1 MNKYASPLMPTH
13 TPPPENNDPTSIS
26 DRTQYLTTARNLLG
40 SAADA
45 IERLM
50 SSYKDVVSLAGYTDR
65 VAGMLDVFDDS
76 AQGIYHKT
84 TVCTA
89 SAGGSGGGGGGATGT
104 SAMTNTAG
112 ILQFADGRPLAKGRI
127 VRTGGSTISLL
138 AVPVVTP
145 NCDIVVPSLTL
156 SIEPGMHLLITGPNG
171 CGKSSL
177 FRILSGLWP
186 IYGGELRMP
195 AQPEGRPCMFYIPQR
210 PYLSIGSLR
219 DQIIY
224 PDTVSEMVKKGMR
237 EADLIAIMRTVSLE
251 HIVARDSFEV
261 VRDWKDI
268 LSGGEKQ
275 RMAIARLFYH
285 K

>member
-1 MNKYASPLMPTH
+1 
-13 TPPPENNDPTSIS
+13 
-26 DRTQYLTTARNLLG
+26 
-40 SAADA
+40 
-45 IERLM
+45 M

-65 VAGMLDVFDDS
+65 VAGMLDVFDDT
-76 AQGIYHKT
+76 AQGIYYKT
-84 TVCTA
+84 TVAGAATSSSSPS
-89 SAGGSGGGGGGATGT
+89 SALAATNANAT
-104 SAMTNTAG
+104 NSTTNTAG
-112 ILQFADGRPLAKGRI
+112 ILQFGSDGRPIAKGRI
-127 VRTGGSTISLL
+127 VRTNDGSSAAIALID
-138 AVPVVTP
+138 VPVVTP

-195 AQPEGRPCMFYIPQR
+195 AVQPAGRPCMFYIPQR

-224 PDTVSEMVKKGMR
+224 PDTVTEMVRRGYT

-251 HIVARDSFEV
+251 HIVVRDSFEV

>member
-1 MNKYASPLMPTH
+1 
-13 TPPPENNDPTSIS
+13 
-26 DRTQYLTTARNLLG
+26 
-40 SAADA
+40 
-45 IERLM
+45 M

-65 VAGMLDVFDDS
+65 VAGMLDVFDDT
-76 AQGIYHKT
+76 AQGVYYKT
-84 TVCTA
+84 TVAGAAA
-89 SAGGSGGGGGGATGT
+89 SALACATNGPAAGNNT
-104 SAMTNTAG
+104 ANTAG
-112 ILQFADGRPLAKGRI
+112 ILQFSSDGRPMAKGRI
-127 VRTGGSTISLL
+127 VRTGGTATAIALVG
-138 AVPVVTP
+138 VPVVTP

-195 AQPEGRPCMFYIPQR
+195 AVQPAGRPCMFYIPQR

-224 PDTVSEMVKKGMR
+224 PDTVTEMVRRGYT
-237 EADLIAIMRTVSLE
+237 ETDLIEIMRTVSLE
-251 HIVARDSFEV
+251 HIVVRDSFEV